1 MGTGGAM
8 PAGSGRSLRLDPL
21 ALPVRFRT
29 ADAAAD
35 ERVRLVELDRDRVTL
50 LRSVRGVRMK
60 VSVPVS
66 AFLGVAMRML
76 PPGAADAPAASVA
89 VTLEHRDPGLTVPLF
104 AAPDATDL
112 IAEWRLWARIFGMPL
127 LVAGEDGKLHEP
139 FARLGAIHIAP
150 ARGRA
155 RRRGTVSKRRP
166 RILLR
171 RKPGRP
177 RTAVIHREREIIA
190 RS

>member
-1 MGTGGAM
+1 MRAGGAM
-8 PAGSGRSLRLDPL
+8 PAGSSCSLRLDPL
-21 ALPVRFRT
+21 ALPVRYRA

-35 ERVRLVELDRDRVTL
+35 EHVRVVELDRERVTL
-50 LRSVRGVRMK
+50 RRSVRGVHMK

-66 AFLGVAMRML
+66 TFLGVAMRLL
-76 PPGAADAPAASVA
+76 PPGGTQAAAVA

-104 AAPDATDL
+104 TAPDATDVV
-112 IAEWRLWARIFGMPL
+112 AEWRLWGRVFGKPL

-139 FARLGAIHIAP
+139 FARLGAVQVAP

-155 RRRGTVSKRRP
+155 RRRGALCKRRP
-166 RILLR
+166 RIYLR
-171 RKPGRP
+171 RKPGRS
-177 RTAVIHREREIIA
+177 RDTVVHREREIIA